1 MVEKRENDDFQPI
14 RIIEVIVDEISTP
27 INAGTRGSSLY
38 SVPFRL
44 SCRPPYEWEQMF
56 IQSWNHPPTF
66 TSRHRPG
73 IASVI
78 GDKVILD
85 GTTIEEVEKYHR
97 STLIQAVEEANR
109 QYQKFKKEQCEQLLE
124 EQKQIEAHKKNI
136 QEEAKRLK
144 FD

>member
-1 MVEKRENDDFQPI
+1 
-14 RIIEVIVDEISTP
+14 
-27 INAGTRGSSLY
+27 
-38 SVPFRL
+38 
-44 SCRPPYEWEQMF
+44 
-56 IQSWNHPPTF
+56 
-66 TSRHRPG
+66 
-73 IASVI
+73 
-78 GDKVILD
+78 VILD